1 MSRRIVLVTGGSRGI
16 GLEIVRTLA
25 RLGDRVWFN
34 DLRDEQVQETASA
47 LTAEGL
53 DVAGRACDVT
63 SFTGVGALIDEIVAT
78 DGGLDVLVNNA
89 GITRDALMMRMS
101 EEQWDLVMQTNLK
114 GCFNTIRHAV
124 KPMMKQRG
132 GRIVN
137 IASVVGVMGN
147 AGQANYS
154 AAKAGVIG
162 LTKTMAR
169 ELASRGVL
177 VNAVAPGY
185 IETEMTAQLPQAA
198 KDELTRQIPL
208 GRTGTAADVAA
219 VVAFLAG
226 PAASYITGQVL
237 QVDGGMH
244 M

>member
-1 MSRRIVLVTGGSRGI
+1 MSQRIVLVTGGSRGI
-16 GLEIVRTLA
+16 GLQIVRA
-25 RLGDRVWFN
+25 FAAQGDKVWFN
-34 DLRDEQVQETASA
+34 DLRDEQIRETEAQLA
-47 LTAEGL
+47 AEGFA
-53 DVAGRACDVT
+53 VAGRVCNVT
-63 SFTGVGALIDEIVAT
+63 SFAEVGALVDEIVAT
-78 DGGLDVLVNNA
+78 DGRLDVLVNNA
-89 GITRDALMMRMS
+89 GITRDSLMMRMA
-101 EEQWDLVMQTNLK
+101 EEQWDLVMSTNLK

-124 KPMMKQRG
+124 KPMMKQRE

-169 ELASRGVL
+169 ELASRNVL

-185 IETEMTAQLPQAA
+185 IETEMTAQLPEAA
-198 KDELTRQIPL
+198 KAELSRQIPL
-208 GRTGTAADVAA
+208 GRHGLAEDVAG
-219 VVAFLAG
+219 VVLFLSG
-226 PAASYITGQVL
+226 PGAAYITGQVL

>member
-1 MSRRIVLVTGGSRGI
+1 MSRTVLVTGGSRGI
-16 GLEIVRTLA
+16 GLEIVRAFA
-25 RLGDRVWFN
+25 REGDRVWFN
-34 DLRDEQVQETASA
+34 DLRLEQVQETEAA
-47 LTAEGL
+47 LKAEGF
-53 DVAGRACDVT
+53 DAVGRACDVT
-63 SFTGVGALIDEIVAT
+63 DFAGVGELIKEIVES
-78 DGGLDVLVNNA
+78 DGRLDVLVNNA
-89 GITRDALMMRMS
+89 GITRDGLMMRMA
-101 EEQWDLVMQTNLK
+101 EEQWDLVLATNLK
-114 GCFNTIRHAV
+114 GCFNTIRHAI
-124 KPMMKQRG
+124 KPMMKARS

-169 ELASRGVL
+169 ELASRNVL

-185 IETEMTAQLPQAA
+185 IETDMTAALPEAA
-198 KDELTRQIPL
+198 KAELARQIPL
-208 GRTGTAADVAA
+208 GHTGQAADVAA
-219 VVAFLAG
+219 CVLFLSG
-226 PAASYITGQVL
+226 PASGYVTGQVL

>member
-1 MSRRIVLVTGGSRGI
+1 MTGRIVLVTGGSRGI
-16 GLEIVRTLA
+16 GLELVRAFA
-25 RLGDRVWFN
+25 RTGDRVWFN
-34 DLRDEQVQETASA
+34 DLRDEQVQETVRRLAE
-47 LTAEGL
+47 EGL
-53 DVAGRACDVT
+53 ETVGRACDVT
-63 SFTGVGALIDEIVAT
+63 SFTAVGALIEEIVAAE
-78 DGGLDVLVNNA
+78 GRLDVLVNNA
-89 GITRDALMMRMS
+89 GITRDALMMRMG

-124 KPMMKQRG
+124 KPMMKQRD
-132 GRIVN
+132 GRIIN

-169 ELASRGVL
+169 ELASRNVL

-198 KDELTRQIPL
+198 KDELSRQIPL
-208 GRTGTAADVAA
+208 GRHGQPADVAA
-219 VVAFLAG
+219 VVLFLASG
-226 PAASYITGQVL
+226 SAAYITGQVL

>member
-1 MSRRIVLVTGGSRGI
+1 MSGRVVLVTGGSRGI
-16 GLEIVRTLA
+16 GLEIVRAFA
-25 RLGDRVWFN
+25 REGDRVWFN
-34 DLRDEQVQETASA
+34 DLREEQVQATAAA
-47 LTAEGL
+47 LAAEGL
-53 DVAGRACDVT
+53 AVTGRACDVT
-63 SFTGVGALIDEIVAT
+63 SFAEVGALIEAVVAAE
-78 DGGLDVLVNNA
+78 GRLDVLVNNA
-89 GITRDALMMRMS
+89 GITRDALMMRMG
-101 EEQWDLVMQTNLK
+101 EDQWQAVLQTNLT
-114 GCFNTIRHAV
+114 GCFHTIRHAV
-124 KPMMKQRG
+124 KPMMKQRS

-169 ELASRGVL
+169 ELAGRNVL

-185 IETEMTAQLPQAA
+185 IETDMTAQLPEAA
-198 KDELTRQIPL
+198 KEELSRRIPL
-208 GRTGTAADVAA
+208 GRHGQAAEVAG
-219 VVAFLAG
+219 VVLFLAG
-226 PAASYITGQVL
+226 PASGYITGQVL

>member
-1 MSRRIVLVTGGSRGI
+1 
-16 GLEIVRTLA
+16 
-25 RLGDRVWFN
+25 
-34 DLRDEQVQETASA
+34 
-47 LTAEGL
+47 
-53 DVAGRACDVT
+53 
-63 SFTGVGALIDEIVAT
+63 
-78 DGGLDVLVNNA
+78 
-89 GITRDALMMRMS
+89 
-101 EEQWDLVMQTNLK
+101 MQTNLK

-124 KPMMKQRG
+124 KPMMKQRD
-132 GRIVN
+132 GRIIN

-169 ELASRGVL
+169 ELASRNVL

-198 KDELTRQIPL
+198 KDELSRQIPL
-208 GRTGTAADVAA
+208 GRHGQPADVAA
-219 VVAFLAG
+219 VVLFLASG
-226 PAASYITGQVL
+226 SAAYITGQVL

>member
-1 MSRRIVLVTGGSRGI
+1 MSGRIVLVTGGSRGI
-16 GLEIVRTLA
+16 GLEIVRAFA
-25 RLGDRVWFN
+25 RQGDKVWFN
-34 DLRDEQVQETASA
+34 DLREEHIRETEAQ
-47 LTAEGL
+47 LVAEGL
-53 DVAGRACDVT
+53 QVAGRVCNVT
-63 SFTGVGALIDEIVAT
+63 SFEDVGALVDAIVAA
-78 DGGLDVLVNNA
+78 DGRLDVLVNNA
-89 GITRDALMMRMS
+89 GITRDSLMMRMA
-101 EEQWDLVMQTNLK
+101 EEQWDLVMATNLK

-132 GRIVN
+132 GRIIN

-169 ELASRGVL
+169 ELASRNVL

-185 IETEMTAQLPQAA
+185 IETEMTAHLPEAA
-198 KDELTRQIPL
+198 KAELSRQIPL
-208 GRTGTAADVAA
+208 GRHGQAADVAQ
-219 VVAFLAG
+219 VVLFLAG
-226 PAASYITGQVL
+226 EASAYITGQVL

>member
-1 MSRRIVLVTGGSRGI
+1 MSGRTVLVTGGSRGI
-16 GLEIVRTLA
+16 GLEIVRAFA
-25 RLGDRVWFN
+25 RQGDKVWFN
-34 DLRDEQVQETASA
+34 DLREEQIRETEAQLAS
-47 LTAEGL
+47 EGL
-53 DVAGRACDVT
+53 HVAGRVCNVT
-63 SFTGVGALIDEIVAT
+63 SFDEVGALVDAIVET
-78 DGGLDVLVNNA
+78 DGRLDVLVNNA
-89 GITRDALMMRMS
+89 GITRDSLMMRMA
-101 EEQWDLVMQTNLK
+101 EEQWDLVMATNLK

-124 KPMMKQRG
+124 KPMMKQRQ

-169 ELASRGVL
+169 ELASRNVL
-177 VNAVAPGY
+177 VNAVAPGF
-185 IETEMTAQLPQAA
+185 IETEMTAQLSEAA
-198 KDELTRQIPL
+198 KAELSRQIPL
-208 GRTGTAADVAA
+208 GRHGQAADVAQ
-219 VVAFLAG
+219 VVLFLAG
-226 PAASYITGQVL
+226 EASAYITGQVL